1 MTAPQPINIQ
11 MKPVEWGLLLLLAL
25 VWAASFLFNEIAIR
39 ELPVLTIVVGR
50 VGIASLILLLVLRWR
65 AEPLPRNA
73 GIWRAFLFMGLLN
86 NVLPFCLIVWGQG
99 HISSGQAAILNAM
112 TPIFTVVVAHLLTSD
127 EKMSAARLGGI
138 LTGCAGVAVMV
149 GAELASGDGRILAA
163 QCALLGATISYGFG
177 AVFGRRFRRLG
188 VSPMM
193 TATGQVIMSSLI
205 LLPLWLLVDRPW
217 GLAIPGPA
225 AIMSVIGIASLSTA
239 FAYWL
244 YFRILATAGATNLSL
259 VTVLIPPGAII
270 LGLLVLDEVLLPR
283 HLVGLGL
290 IIAGMFVTDGR
301 IRLPRRP

>member
-1 MTAPQPINIQ
+1 MTAPQSINIQ

-25 VWAASFLFNEIAIR
+25 VWAGSFLFNGIAIR

-65 AEPLPRNA
+65 AEPLPRDA
-73 GIWRAFLFMGLLN
+73 GIWRAFLFMGLFN

-112 TPIFTVVVAHLLTSD
+112 TPIFTAVVAHLLTSD

-149 GAELASGDGRILAA
+149 GTELASGDGQILAA
-163 QCALLGATISYGFG
+163 QCALLGAAISYGFG
-177 AVFGRRFRRLG
+177 AVFGRRFRGLG

-205 LLPLWLLVDRPW
+205 LLPLWLLIDRPW
-217 GLAIPGPA
+217 GLAVPGPA
-225 AIMSVIGIASLSTA
+225 AIMAVIGIASLSTA

-270 LGLLVLDEVLLPR
+270 LGILVLDEVLLPR

-301 IRLPRRP
+301 IRLPRRR

>member
-1 MTAPQPINIQ
+1 MTVPQPINIQ

-25 VWAASFLFNEIAIR
+25 V
-39 ELPVLTIVVGR
+39 G
-50 VGIASLILLLVLRWR
+50 
-65 AEPLPRNA
+65 
-73 GIWRAFLFMGLLN
+73 
-86 NVLPFCLIVWGQG
+86 GQR

-112 TPIFTVVVAHLLTSD
+112 TPIFTVVVAHLPTSD
-127 EKMSAARLGGI
+127 EKMSAAPLGGI
-138 LTGCAGVAVMV
+138 LTGCAGVAVTV
-149 GAELASGDGRILAA
+149 GAELSSGDGRILAV
-163 QCALLGATISYGFG
+163 QCALLGAAISYGFG
-177 AVFGRRFRRLG
+177 ALFGRRFRGLG

-193 TATGQVIMSSLI
+193 AATGQVIMSSLI

-217 GLAIPGPA
+217 GLGIPGPA

-259 VTVLIPPGAII
+259 VTVLIPLAAII
-270 LGLLVLDEVLLPR
+270 VRLLVLDELLLPR

-301 IRLPRRP
+301 IRPPRRI